1 MRAWPRMRARRTC
14 TALTACACAREFFG
28 TSQGT
33 TRDPPRRTL
42 CMTGCSMPW
51 SRGEPPWEERPPAR
65 ARCSAPAPASV
76 RYEFRTQATVC
87 GVVHGAVE
95 APREA
100 RRLKPANACKAG
112 SKSRATIGIAPGMSR
127 DVVMRLGASRHPRH
141 HTHACHAGRRACI
154 CTCIH
159 TRARKRTCMCI
170 RHA

>member
-1 MRAWPRMRARRTC
+1 
-14 TALTACACAREFFG
+14 
-28 TSQGT
+28 
-33 TRDPPRRTL
+33 
-42 CMTGCSMPW
+42 MPW

-127 DVVMRLGASRHPRH
+127 MWS
-141 HTHACHAGRRACI
+141 
-154 CTCIH
+154 
-159 TRARKRTCMCI
+159 
-170 RHA
+170 